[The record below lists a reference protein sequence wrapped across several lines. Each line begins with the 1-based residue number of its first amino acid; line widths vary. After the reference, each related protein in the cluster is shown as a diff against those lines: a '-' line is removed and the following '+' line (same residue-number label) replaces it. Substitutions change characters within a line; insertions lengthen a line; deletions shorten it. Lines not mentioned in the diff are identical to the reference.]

1 MFWAFKKPLNVIR
14 YYYSYTEI
22 KQYIKIKM
30 SEKNIE
36 SLQYYEILAKIISAA
51 FGGSK
56 SKKAVR
62 PQSETELASIIEKMK

>member
-1 MFWAFKKPLNVIR
+1 MVR

-22 KQYIKIKM
+22 KQYIRIKM

-36 SLQYYEILAKIISAA
+36 SLQQYEILAKIISAA

-56 SKKAVR
+56 SKKAIR
-62 PQSETELASIIEKMK
+62 PQSKEELASIIEKMK

>member
-1 MFWAFKKPLNVIR
+1 MVR

-22 KQYIKIKM
+22 KQYIRIKM

-36 SLQYYEILAKIISAA
+36 SLQQYEILAKIISAA

-56 SKKAVR
+56 SKKVVR
-62 PQSETELASIIEKMK
+62 PQSKEELASIIEKMK